1 MESIAKNNNQNQNRR
16 KERREIKISSVYS
29 RCLITRNIVL
39 PITAVGKNILEVIEQ
54 NVSANFEG
62 KCIVEGYLKIGSTK
76 IITYSSGVITRG
88 INISFEVVF
97 ECDVCFPVEGMLIS
111 CIAKNITKA
120 GIRADSADE
129 EPSPVVVFVAKDH
142 NYNNDAFSEV
152 KEGDKF
158 NVRVIGQRF
167 ELNDKY
173 VSIIGELVKP
183 KIIRDGGNFEYTK
196 PKIVIE
202 N

>member
-1 MESIAKNNNQNQNRR
+1 MESITKNNNQNQNRR
-16 KERREIKISSVYS
+16 KERREVKISSVYS

-76 IITYSSGVITRG
+76 IITYSSGVISRG

-120 GIRADSADE
+120 GIRADSAYE

-142 NYNNDAFSEV
+142 NYNNDAFSEI

-158 NVRVIGQRF
+158 NIRVIGQRF

-202 N
+202 K